1 MLQGLF
7 PGFIKL
13 HILYH
18 AAQGPVF
25 GLDLIRELERHGY
38 RLSPGTL
45 YPLLHTL
52 ERDGCLKREPQ
63 VVNGKVRKY
72 YTATPAGAKV
82 LAEACV
88 KVRELLDE
96 IEPRP
101 RPARRRNLH
110 G

>member
-1 MLQGLF
+1 MLRGLF

-18 AAQGPVF
+18 AAEGPVF
-25 GLDLIRELERHGY
+25 GLDLMRELERHGY

-52 ERDGCLKREPQ
+52 QREGCLNCEKQ
-63 VVNGKVRKY
+63 VVNGKARKY
-72 YTATPAGAKV
+72 YTATPEGAKV
-82 LAEACV
+82 LAEARV

-96 IEPRP
+96 IQ
-101 RPARRRNLH
+101 PATTRRRRLR
-110 G
+110 

>member
-1 MLQGLF
+1 MLRGLF
-7 PGFIKL
+7 PSFIKL

-18 AAQGPVF
+18 AAEGPVF

-52 ERDGCLKREPQ
+52 EREGCLRSEKQ

-72 YTATPAGAKV
+72 YTATPEGAKV
-82 LAEACV
+82 LADAYV

-96 IEPRP
+96 IQP
-101 RPARRRNLH
+101 RPAPRSRRKAK
-110 G
+110 

>member
-1 MLQGLF
+1 MLRGLF

-18 AAQGPVF
+18 ATEGPVF

-52 ERDGCLKREPQ
+52 EREGCLRREER

-82 LAEACV
+82 LAEAYV

-101 RPARRRNLH
+101 ASTRRRKAK
-110 G
+110 